1 MSWIAITDAD
11 VLDEITPA
19 ENATLKNIQG
29 ATDKLPRILARAV
42 AKFRGAIQAGGMTL
56 GAEDTLPESIADD
69 VVAFAR
75 WKFLTAIPQA
85 KAMQTEER
93 KLAWQEALK
102 VLEQLRSG
110 EFAVE
115 NPDDSTTSQTG
126 GGVTH
131 VSADQEHP
139 FSTLGGT

>member
-29 ATDKLPRILARAV
+29 ATDKLPRILDRAI

-56 GAEDTLPESIADD
+56 GAAGKIPESIADD
-69 VVAFAR
+69 VVSYAR
-75 WKFLTAIPQA
+75 WKFLTSIPQA

-93 KLAWQEALK
+93 KDAYTEALK
-102 VLEQLRSG
+102 THEALRTG
-110 EFAVE
+110 KYPVE
-115 NPDDSTTSQTG
+115 NPSDGQSQSG
-126 GGVTH
+126 AGVTH
-131 VSADQEHP
+131 VSVDAEHP
-139 FSTLGGT
+139 FGRLGSS